1 MVHQKAH
8 VEGSICEAY
17 LVQEVS
23 SFVSMYFD
31 TTVET
36 NATQPKRHDD
46 TVDQGVVD
54 DNRLSIFCYPCR
66 PTAIKKPGPYLNDE
80 DWERAHMYI
89 LANTPEVKPILE

>member
-1 MVHQKAH
+1 MVQQKAH

-31 TTVET
+31 STVET
-36 NATQPKRHDD
+36 NATQPRRHDD
-46 TVDQGVVD
+46 IVD
-54 DNRLSIFCYPCR
+54 DEGVDDRLSIFRYPCR
-66 PTAIKKPGPYLNDE
+66 PTAIKKPGPYLSDE

>member
-23 SFVSMYFD
+23 SFVSTYFD
-31 TTVET
+31 STVET
-36 NATQPKRHDD
+36 NGTQPRRQDD
-46 TVDQGVVD
+46 IVDEGINI
-54 DNRLSIFCYPCR
+54 DNKLSIFCYPCR
-66 PTAIKKPGPYLNDE
+66 PTAIKKPGPYLEDE

-89 LANTPEVKPILE
+89 LANTREVKPILE